1 MKELKC
7 PKCGTMFT
15 VDEADF
21 ETIVS
26 QVRNQEFAA
35 EVAKREQEIRA
46 QYATREQLAKQ
57 QAEMQLQQSL
67 AAKASEIEK
76 QNSEINVLKAQLASI
91 AQTKEAEKQ
100 AALLA
105 EKQCLQELLLNKEAE
120 IARLKADMQKQLG
133 DLQNAA
139 QLQAKQAELNIKQL
153 NDEHRIL
160 LEAKQKEVDF
170 YKDFKAKMSTKML
183 GETLEQHCAVLFEK
197 NLRPMMPTAYFE
209 KDNDTTQGTKG
220 DFIFRDKVGEQEYIS
235 IMFEMKNEADTT
247 ATKHSNE
254 KFFEKLDEDRKAYYL
269 LIAEYTDPATLNLL
283 KGKFQIKKTKEPN
296 NVYWSYYYGLV
307 LENNRLFRD
316 AIEQYQTCKRINAST
331 LFDEQIAY
339 CYSKMGDFER
349 ALEYVNYV
357 ITVDS
362 TDADYYEQR
371 ANIYGEMG
379 NRAKAI
385 EDLTKYIEFYPEYSY
400 AYYRRGWYKH
410 LDLQH
415 EAAIEDF
422 NLSIMLDST
431 YNYAYDGRGRS
442 YMALGK
448 TDLAKADFEKILSF
462 DTIPNG
468 NSCAPSAYHFLGN
481 DSLAIDFIRRTLQ
494 EDSTANY
501 DAACTFALAN
511 QVDRAV
517 FYLRKAFEHGFVRLH
532 HISVDMDFDAIRND
546 ERFISL
552 VEKYTQKIQ
561 EANNNNSNENSA
573 KERVVE
579 VPFTA
584 ANGVTKVNC
593 TINGLP
599 LNFVFDT
606 GASDVTISQVEANFM
621 FKNGYL
627 SEKDIVGKQHYQT
640 ADGNISVGTVINLNS
655 INFGGLSLNN
665 IRASVVQSQNAP
677 LLLGQSVLQHLGKI
691 EIDNSQRILKI
702 TTKQ

>member
-35 EVAKREQEIRA
+35 EVAKREEELRA

-254 KFFEKLDEDRKAYYL
+254 KFFEKLDEDRRKKGCEYAVLVSMLEPESELYNQGIVDVSHKYPKMFVVRPQQFITIITL
-269 LIAEYTDPATLNLL
+269 LVNANKKSIELQNELAIAKSQSIDVTKFESQLL
-283 KGKFQIKKTKEPN
+283 EFKEKFGKNYRLASEHFREAIKEIDNTITHLIKTKEA
-296 NVYWSYYYGLV
+296 LV
-307 LENNRLFRD
+307 SSEKQL
-316 AIEQYQTCKRINAST
+316 SW
-331 LFDEQIAY
+331 
-339 CYSKMGDFER
+339 
-349 ALEYVNYV
+349 
-357 ITVDS
+357 
-362 TDADYYEQR
+362 
-371 ANIYGEMG
+371 AND
-379 NRAKAI
+379 KAT
-385 EDLTKYIEFYPEYSY
+385 DLTIKKLT
-400 AYYRRGWYKH
+400 RGNPTMKK
-410 LDLQH
+410 LF
-415 EAAIEDF
+415 EDAQ
-422 NLSIMLDST
+422 IV
-431 YNYAYDGRGRS
+431 
-442 YMALGK
+442 
-448 TDLAKADFEKILSF
+448 TDE
-462 DTIPNG
+462 
-468 NSCAPSAYHFLGN
+468 
-481 DSLAIDFIRRTLQ
+481 
-494 EDSTANY
+494 E
-501 DAACTFALAN
+501 
-511 QVDRAV
+511 
-517 FYLRKAFEHGFVRLH
+517 
-532 HISVDMDFDAIRND
+532 
-546 ERFISL
+546 
-552 VEKYTQKIQ
+552 
-561 EANNNNSNENSA
+561 
-573 KERVVE
+573 
-579 VPFTA
+579 
-584 ANGVTKVNC
+584 
-593 TINGLP
+593 
-599 LNFVFDT
+599 
-606 GASDVTISQVEANFM
+606 
-621 FKNGYL
+621 
-627 SEKDIVGKQHYQT
+627 
-640 ADGNISVGTVINLNS
+640 
-655 INFGGLSLNN
+655 
-665 IRASVVQSQNAP
+665 
-677 LLLGQSVLQHLGKI
+677 
-691 EIDNSQRILKI
+691 
-702 TTKQ
+702 